1 MDKMKVAIVIP
12 AFRVKE
18 HILQVIEKVGP
29 EVSDILVVDDCCPEG
44 SGDFVRNNCA
54 DVRVRVIFNKSNKG
68 VGGATIS
75 GYLEALKIG
84 SDVVVKVDGDG
95 QMDPALIPDLI
106 HPILSGEADY
116 TKGNRFFNLASL
128 KSMPL
133 IRLFG
138 NSVLSFV
145 SKLASGYWNVMDPT
159 NGFTAIH
166 ASVLKVLPLEK
177 IDERYFF
184 ESDMLFRLNTVR
196 AVVKELPMEASY
208 GCEKSGLQI
217 HRIIFDFPTKYI
229 TCVFKRIFYNY
240 YLRDFNFCSVQLLL
254 GTMFMLFGMIFGGI
268 NWYFYYLRQSA
279 TPMGTIMIAALP
291 VILGFQM
298 LLAAINYDVMNVPRE
313 PFCRISKQ
321 GD

>member
-84 SDVVVKVDGDG
+84 SDVIVKVDGDG

-208 GCEKSGLQI
+208 G
-217 HRIIFDFPTKYI
+217 
-229 TCVFKRIFYNY
+229 
-240 YLRDFNFCSVQLLL
+240 
-254 GTMFMLFGMIFGGI
+254 
-268 NWYFYYLRQSA
+268 
-279 TPMGTIMIAALP
+279 
-291 VILGFQM
+291 
-298 LLAAINYDVMNVPRE
+298 
-313 PFCRISKQ
+313 
-321 GD
+321 